1 MAYLCLRLV
10 ALNNGG
16 YLYAWDSAQV
26 LAPLI
31 IGVLILAAFVV
42 WEMRFA
48 KVPIAPRELFQRRVT
63 RMAFIISFIAGM
75 NFYSLTNF
83 APTYFSNVYQEDPI
97 MVGARGVGM
106 PTATIFGAVF
116 GNWFLSR
123 FPKYARWSIAA
134 SCAAMS
140 KSSVTDP
147 PTLSLHITDSCFKL
161 HLSDA

>member
-1 MAYLCLRLV
+1 V

-16 YLYAWDSAQV
+16 YLHPWDSAQV
-26 LAPLI
+26 LVPLI
-31 IGVLILAAFVV
+31 LGVLILAGFVI

-83 APTYFSNVYQEDPI
+83 APTYFSNVYPADPI
-97 MVGARGVGM
+97 LVGARGAGM
-106 PTATIFGAVF
+106 PTTTIFGAVF

-123 FPKYARWSIAA
+123 YPKYARWSIAA
-134 SCAAMS
+134 SCAVMS
-140 KSSVTDP
+140 KSSIIGTPLSITRFADP
-147 PTLSLHITDSCFKL
+147 CLKL
-161 HLSDA
+161 PLSDA